1 MIYIYLVIIENF
13 DRKHV
18 RCRFRLL
25 RHVEECTLGLNIV
38 LSVSSAPARLLTMSE
53 TFAVELKSVVKRYS
67 EILAVDNV
75 DLTIKTGEIFGLL
88 GPNGSGKSTTLK
100 MLLGLVQPDSG
111 SVNVLGVDVQKDPV
125 AVKQQ
130 VGYVPES
137 PRLYEF
143 LTGIEYL
150 DFIGDI
156 YGMQTEE
163 KKNRITEYLKA
174 LQLEGRE
181 GDMIN
186 GYSEGMKQ
194 KIALISA
201 FLHKPKLL
209 ILDEPLNALDPRSAR
224 IVKDFL
230 HKLKMQGV
238 TTIMSTHVLEIA
250 QAVCDRVGIMYQ
262 GRLLALGNMNELRQ
276 MSKLP
281 DSGLEDI
288 FLKLTGTDDI
298 RAVVEEL
305 LK

>member
-1 MIYIYLVIIENF
+1 MY
-13 DRKHV
+13 
-18 RCRFRLL
+18 
-25 RHVEECTLGLNIV
+25 
-38 LSVSSAPARLLTMSE
+38 SQ
-53 TFAVELKSVVKRYS
+53 FAVELKDVTKRYN
-67 EILAVDNV
+67 EIVAVNKFN
-75 DLTIKTGEIFGLL
+75 LTISTGEIFGLL

-111 SVNVLGVDVQKDPV
+111 TVNVLGLDVQKKPV
-125 AVKQQ
+125 EVKQL

-137 PRLYEF
+137 PNIYEF

-156 YGMQTEE
+156 YGVPTAE
-163 KKNRITEYLKA
+163 KKLRITEYLKA

-186 GYSEGMKQ
+186 SYSDGMKK
-194 KIALISA
+194 KISLISA

-224 IVKDFL
+224 LVKDFL
-230 HKLKMQGV
+230 HELKTQGV

-250 QAVCDRVGIMYQ
+250 EALCDRIGIMYQ
-262 GRLLALGNMNELRQ
+262 GNLLALGNMNELRQ
-276 MSKLP
+276 RASLP
-281 DSGLEDI
+281 NSGLEDI
-288 FLKLTGTDDI
+288 FLKLTGTEDL

-305 LK
+305 MK

>member
-1 MIYIYLVIIENF
+1 MAINYAY
-13 DRKHV
+13 
-18 RCRFRLL
+18 
-25 RHVEECTLGLNIV
+25 T
-38 LSVSSAPARLLTMSE
+38 
-53 TFAVELKSVVKRYS
+53 VELQRVVKRYN

-75 DLTIKTGEIFGLL
+75 DLTLKPGEIFGLL

-100 MLLGLVQPDSG
+100 MLMGLVQPDSG
-111 SVNVLGVDVQKDPV
+111 SIRVLGMNVLEDPV
-125 AVKQQ
+125 AVKQL
-130 VGYVPES
+130 VGYAPES

-150 DFIGDI
+150 DFVGDV
-156 YGMQTEE
+156 YGVPTAE
-163 KKNRITEYLKA
+163 KKNRINEYLKA

-181 GDMIN
+181 GDMISS
-186 GYSEGMKQ
+186 YSEGMKQ

-209 ILDEPLNALDPRSAR
+209 ILDEPLTALDPRSAR

-230 HKLKMQGV
+230 HELKMQGV

-250 QAVCDRVGIMYQ
+250 QALCDRIGIMYQ
-262 GRLLALGNMNELRQ
+262 GRLLALGDMKELRQ

-288 FLKLTGTDDI
+288 FLKLTGTDDL

-305 LK
+305 VK

>member
-1 MIYIYLVIIENF
+1 
-13 DRKHV
+13 
-18 RCRFRLL
+18 
-25 RHVEECTLGLNIV
+25 
-38 LSVSSAPARLLTMSE
+38 MSE
-53 TFAVELKSVVKRYS
+53 IFAVELQGVVKRYS
-67 EILAVDNV
+67 EIIAVDEV
-75 DLTIKTGEIFGLL
+75 DLTINKGEIFGLL

-111 SVNVLGVDVQKDPV
+111 EVKVLGIDVQKDPV
-125 AVKQQ
+125 KVKRLL
-130 VGYVPES
+130 GYVPES

-156 YGMQTEE
+156 FGMQTAE
-163 KKNRITEYLKA
+163 KKKRITEYLKA

-181 GDMIN
+181 GDMIS
-186 GYSEGMKQ
+186 GYSDGMKQ

-201 FLHKPKLL
+201 FLYKPKLL
-209 ILDEPLNALDPRSAR
+209 ILDEPLSALDPRSAR
-224 IVKDFL
+224 IVKDSL
-230 HKLKMQGV
+230 NQLKKQGI

-250 QAVCDRVGIMYQ
+250 QAICDRIGIMYQ
-262 GRLLALGNMNELRQ
+262 GRILALGNMRELRQ

-288 FLKLTGTDDI
+288 FLKLTGTDDV

>member
-1 MIYIYLVIIENF
+1 MNSTY
-13 DRKHV
+13 
-18 RCRFRLL
+18 
-25 RHVEECTLGLNIV
+25 
-38 LSVSSAPARLLTMSE
+38 
-53 TFAVELKSVVKRYS
+53 AVELKGVVKRYN
-67 EILAVDNV
+67 EILAVNQV
-75 DLTIKTGEIFGLL
+75 DLAIKTGEIFGLL
-88 GPNGSGKSTTLK
+88 GPNGSGKSTTMK

-111 SVNVLGVDVQKDPV
+111 SVTVLGVDVQKDPV
-125 AVKQQ
+125 TVKQM

-150 DFIGDI
+150 DFIGDV
-156 YGMQTEE
+156 YGVQTAE
-163 KKNRITEYLKA
+163 KRNRINEYLKA

-181 GDMIN
+181 GDMIT

-201 FLHKPKLL
+201 FLHRPKLL

-230 HKLKMQGV
+230 QELKTQAV
-238 TTIMSTHVLEIA
+238 TTIISTHVLEIA
-250 QAVCDRVGIMYQ
+250 QALCDRVGIMYQ
-262 GRLLALGNMNELRQ
+262 GKLLALGNMDELRQ
-276 MSKLP
+276 MAKLP

-288 FLKLTGTDDI
+288 FLKLTGTGDI

>member
-1 MIYIYLVIIENF
+1 
-13 DRKHV
+13 
-18 RCRFRLL
+18 
-25 RHVEECTLGLNIV
+25 
-38 LSVSSAPARLLTMSE
+38 MSK
-53 TFAVELKSVVKRYS
+53 TFAVELQKVVKRYN
-67 EILAVDNV
+67 EILAVDQV
-75 DLTIKTGEIFGLL
+75 DLNIEKGEIFGLL

-100 MLLGLVQPDSG
+100 MLIGLVQHDSG
-111 SVNVLGVDVQKDPV
+111 SVNVLGVNVQKDPV
-125 AVKQQ
+125 AVKQL

-156 YGMQTEE
+156 YGMQKEE
-163 KKNRITEYLKA
+163 KKSRITEYLKA

-186 GYSEGMKQ
+186 GYSDGMKQ

-209 ILDEPLNALDPRSAR
+209 VLDEPLGALDPRSAR

-230 HKLKMQGV
+230 HQLKTQGV
-238 TTIMSTHVLEIA
+238 TTVMSTHVLEIA
-250 QAVCDRVGIMYQ
+250 QAVCDRIGIMYE
-262 GRLLALGNMNELRQ
+262 GKLLALGNMKELRE
-276 MSKLP
+276 MAKLP

-305 LK
+305 AK

>member
-1 MIYIYLVIIENF
+1 
-13 DRKHV
+13 
-18 RCRFRLL
+18 
-25 RHVEECTLGLNIV
+25 
-38 LSVSSAPARLLTMSE
+38 MSQL
-53 TFAVELKSVVKRYS
+53 AVELKAVTKRYN
-67 EILAVDNV
+67 ELVAVNN
-75 DLTIKTGEIFGLL
+75 LNLEIKTGEIFGLL

-100 MLLGLVQPDSG
+100 MLMGLVQPTAG
-111 SVNVLGVDVQKDPV
+111 SVSVLGLDVQKNPV
-125 AVKQQ
+125 EVKQL

-137 PRLYEF
+137 PNIYEF

-156 YGMQTEE
+156 YGMPAQE
-163 KKNRITEYLKA
+163 KKSRITEYLKA

-186 GYSEGMKQ
+186 SYSDGMKK

-230 HKLKMQGV
+230 AELKTQGV

-250 QAVCDRVGIMYQ
+250 QALSDRIGIMYQ
-262 GRLLALGNMNELRQ
+262 GNLLTLGNMEELREKA
-276 MSKLP
+276 SLP
-281 DSGLEDI
+281 GSGLEEI
-288 FLKLTGTDDI
+288 FLKLTGTEDLK
-298 RAVVEEL
+298 AVVEEL
-305 LK
+305 VK